1 MADRSITWQI
11 AISVVTL
18 LLAVAIAVPM
28 LSRVPLE
35 YALPL
40 LLAGM
45 LFGMSTMRAEI
56 TLRRRPRRSKDGD
69 VALDPPG

>member
-1 MADRSITWQI
+1 MADRRFTWQI

-18 LLAVAIAVPM
+18 VLAIAIAVPV

-40 LLAGM
+40 LLSGV
-45 LFGMSTMRAEI
+45 LFGMSIMRAEM
-56 TLRRRPRRSKDGD
+56 TLRRRPRR
-69 VALDPPG
+69 

>member
-1 MADRSITWQI
+1 MADRSFTWQI

-18 LLAVAIAVPM
+18 LLAVLIAVPM

-40 LLAGM
+40 VLSGM
-45 LFGMSTMRAEI
+45 LFGMSVMRAEI
-56 TLRRRPRRSKDGD
+56 AVRRRPRR
-69 VALDPPG
+69 

>member
-18 LLAVAIAVPM
+18 LLAVAIAVPV

-35 YALPL
+35 YAIPL
-40 LLAGM
+40 LFSGI
-45 LFGMSTMRAEI
+45 LFGMGLMRAE
-56 TLRRRPRRSKDGD
+56 LAVRRRPRR
-69 VALDPPG
+69 